1 MRPREGIRDRGSYPQ
16 WELLLTKRIW
26 WAIPWLANMD
36 WQKTSN
42 LDLSNFWQLLFPNN
56 WEECHQNS
64 SLFFPKNN
72 WQCRQLYYF
81 LEQINKMDGLKSSIN
96 GYRYFSRHSRI
107 LNFIRPRRQRKR
119 RCNWGFWNIEERR
132 IEIEFP
138 EGNINFSQTNSI
150 CRRM

>member
-1 MRPREGIRDRGSYPQ
+1 MPNLKRLRTRWSRTQWKLLRAQSLHRAISRLENYERKSSSYQ
-16 WELLLTKRIW
+16 Y
-26 WAIPWLANMD
+26 
-36 WQKTSN
+36 S
-42 LDLSNFWQLLFPNN
+42 SNFWQLLFPNN

-107 LNFIRPRRQRKR
+107 VNFIRPRRQRKR
-119 RCNWGFWNIEERR
+119 RCNWGFWNIEERW